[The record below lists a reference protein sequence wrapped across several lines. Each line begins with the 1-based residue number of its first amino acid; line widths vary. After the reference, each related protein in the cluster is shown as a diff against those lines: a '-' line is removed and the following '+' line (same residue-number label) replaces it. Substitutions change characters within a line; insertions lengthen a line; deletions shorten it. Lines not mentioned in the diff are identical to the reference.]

1 MSGLPDP
8 NRCRR
13 TRLTADV
20 IEAAPTF
27 GLPVARHTLGLRDA
41 YANAAGQGSTV
52 FAMGYAAR
60 VAGDELTDVFR

>member
-1 MSGLPDP
+1 
-8 NRCRR
+8 
-13 TRLTADV
+13 LTADV